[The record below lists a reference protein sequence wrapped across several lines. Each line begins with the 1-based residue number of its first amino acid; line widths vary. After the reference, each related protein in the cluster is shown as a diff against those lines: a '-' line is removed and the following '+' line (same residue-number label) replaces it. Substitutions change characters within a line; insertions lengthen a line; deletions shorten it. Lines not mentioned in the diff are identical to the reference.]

1 MEFGWLVLWHGVH
14 MYPNIQLAV
23 LQHHTG
29 EGASQTHC
37 QGILRVMASAQS
49 RTQHK
54 LQGTVVLFL
63 NNFEV
68 AQGCL
73 WACSKGY
80 LATVDTTCCAVLV
93 CVVQV
98 RRKLRAAKLH
108 VDVDNSDRTMQKKVR
123 EAQLS
128 QYNYILVVGEQ
139 EKVRRQRV
147 PSLGCRGY

>member
-1 MEFGWLVLWHGVH
+1 
-14 MYPNIQLAV
+14 
-23 LQHHTG
+23 
-29 EGASQTHC
+29 
-37 QGILRVMASAQS
+37 MAPEC
-49 RTQHK
+49 R
-54 LQGTVVLFL
+54 
-63 NNFEV
+63 
-68 AQGCL
+68 

-80 LATVDTTCCAVLV
+80 LATADTTCCAILV

-139 EKVRRQRV
+139 EKVRRPRV
-147 PSLGCRGY
+147 PSLRCRET